1 MLDHFLRP
9 GPSISHRH
17 WVFYHMLKDSYTKG
31 SCISVI
37 TCRCWLVDL
46 LSDLVCGFPKTYK
59 QAVKELRN
67 SFQDTESCVYNS
79 IIWYQ
84 LSFFFVWAEVN
95 SEGKI
100 R

>member
-31 SCISVI
+31 SCVSVI

-59 QAVKELRN
+59 QAVKEFRN

-84 LSFFFVWAEVN
+84 LSFFFVWAEVS